1 MILKGSVFHC
11 STGRTRGLWWA
22 SPSLGRHS
30 ERGQAEE
37 GFYNVRAGLFLFFIY
52 NDFQYIGD
60 LWGGVHYIWSW
71 GFIVWSDCVL
81 VIYVTRRYKRVDTS
95 DDDHPLENLIISLIL
110 CGIHKE

>member
-60 LWGGVHYIWSW
+60 LWGGVHIYLEL
-71 GFIVWSDCVL
+71 GFHCL
-81 VIYVTRRYKRVDTS
+81 VR
-95 DDDHPLENLIISLIL
+95 L
-110 CGIHKE
+110 CSSHLRNTEVQAS